1 MKCEQ
6 CTSLPEP
13 VEDSLPTS
21 FLDIPPWLQSNGNH
35 TPAKC
40 LENEQQKDGFPNC
53 ECGKGMCDCLI
64 HPNTP
69 DRWIASM
76 RDSLAKILVSLENK
90 PVLGKEPDRGF
101 TEKSCVLLAQLDQDT
116 YSWKMSPLLKAT
128 VLNKLSKTWPSW
140 GMTVDGCAYEHPMSG
155 HRITGTGGFYFPT
168 PVSSDGTTGDII
180 GKNDTFMETKN
191 GMLRKYNQNGTN
203 GSIGLARYVKFWP
216 TPTAHN
222 AKETNAPSEHTRNTP
237 TLTAQVNW
245 PTPRTKGMCG
255 GSGAWALLK
264 KNTTIEEAR
273 LMGAGNGGKLNPTWV
288 EWLMGWP
295 LGWTNLKQS
304 EMVKSRSKSQ
314 QRLPSWLRS
323 K

>member
-6 CTSLPEP
+6 CTSLQEQ
-13 VEDSLPTS
+13 VEDSLQTLS
-21 FLDIPPWLQSNGNH
+21 LDIPQWLQSNGNPIH
-35 TPAKC
+35 VKS
-40 LENEQQKDGFPNC
+40 LENEQQKDGFPNWLS
-53 ECGKGMCDCLI
+53 GKEMLETST

-69 DRWIASM
+69 IEWIASM

-90 PVLGKEPDRGF
+90 PVLGKEPAAGF
-101 TEKSCVLLAQLDQDT
+101 TEKSCVLLAQLDPDT
-116 YSWKMSPLLKAT
+116 SSWKMSPLLKAT

-155 HRITGTGGFYFPT
+155 HRITATGGFYFPT
-168 PVSSDGTTGDII
+168 PVSSDGTTGAII

-216 TPTAHN
+216 TPTAHL
-222 AKETNAPSEHTRNTP
+222 AKETNAPSESTRNTP
-237 TLTAQVNW
+237 TLTAQ
-245 PTPRTKGMCG
+245 
-255 GSGAWALLK
+255 A
-264 KNTTIEEAR
+264 
-273 LMGAGNGGKLNPTWV
+273 GGKLNPTWV

-295 LGWTNLKQS
+295 LGWTNLKQL
-304 EMVKSRSKSQ
+304 VTGKSPSKSQ

>member
-1 MKCEQ
+1 M
-6 CTSLPEP
+6 
-13 VEDSLPTS
+13 D
-21 FLDIPPWLQSNGNH
+21 
-35 TPAKC
+35 TPAKS
-40 LENEQQKDGFPNC
+40 LENEQPMVGSQAC
-53 ECGKGMCDCLI
+53 ECMKGMSACLI

-90 PVLGKEPDRGF
+90 PVLGKAHARGF

-128 VLNKLSKTWPSW
+128 VLSKLSKTWPSW
-140 GMTVDGCAYEHPMSG
+140 GMTVDGYAYEHPMSG

-216 TPTAHN
+216 TPTAHD
-222 AKETNAPSEHTRNTP
+222 AKDSGTAPSEGLRKSP
-237 TLTAQVNW
+237 CLAYQ
-245 PTPRTKGMCG
+245 
-255 GSGAWALLK
+255 A
-264 KNTTIEEAR
+264 
-273 LMGAGNGGKLNPTWV
+273 GGKLNPTWV

-295 LGWTNLKQS
+295 LGWTNLKQL

>member
-1 MKCEQ
+1 
-6 CTSLPEP
+6 
-13 VEDSLPTS
+13 
-21 FLDIPPWLQSNGNH
+21 
-35 TPAKC
+35 
-40 LENEQQKDGFPNC
+40 
-53 ECGKGMCDCLI
+53 LI

-69 DRWIASM
+69 DKWIASM

-128 VLNKLSKTWPSW
+128 VLSKLSKTWPSW
-140 GMTVDGCAYEHPMSG
+140 GMTVDGYAYEHPTSG

-216 TPTAHN
+216 TPN
-222 AKETNAPSEHTRNTP
+222 ASDCRDRGNMSNPSIQRRAKIGKQLNLSMVVHP
-237 TLTAQVNW
+237 T
-245 PTPRTKGMCG
+245 
-255 GSGAWALLK
+255 S
-264 KNTTIEEAR
+264 
-273 LMGAGNGGKLNPTWV
+273 GKLNPTWV